1 MNAIV
6 AALVNGAILS
16 ALLTA
21 GLWLA
26 LLLVPRRFLNAATRY
41 AVWWAALAV
50 VVVMPALFL
59 HRPSPSPHFPMAPR
73 EAAVAAP
80 ADFAVTTPLGTP
92 ISGLA
97 GSGPARRT
105 FAWPSFPIRIV
116 AGEWSRWILGL
127 WLIASASLLIRLTVS
142 WIILQRFCARAFYP
156 PAALRTRAA
165 HWLALCGSTRRNV
178 RMACSTD
185 VAIPAA
191 VGPFR
196 PAILIPASLFGELDE
211 NALDQIGLHEAAH
224 LARQDDYALA
234 VQRILEALFA
244 LHPVVRWIAR
254 RIDLEREI
262 ACDDFVL
269 AVTGQSKSYAW
280 CLTRMVELTAGA
292 SPSPAAVAATS
303 NLARRVD
310 MLLDKTRHTGTR
322 PLRAR
327 LAVVIAALAALAWA
341 VGRSP
346 DLLAFVTPPVQTAP
360 RTPPSPILAPMPA
373 QAAESPQRPASDKP
387 PAATAPP
394 EIAATVASQTEH
406 AGQAVAAPPAFEVA
420 SIKPADPAAGGSRY
434 GMRTSPGLLSAPAFT
449 LRGLVGAAYGVKGY
463 QITGGPRWIASA
475 QFELEAKPAN
485 PASREQ
491 LMLMLRS
498 LLADRFKLAL
508 HEETRELPVYALVV
522 AKNGPKLRTESAS
535 DKRMLRLM
543 SLPALVDYL
552 NMFAPRPVIDKTG
565 LTWNSPFDLHTGEI
579 DAAAADDAG
588 GTPSMLDTF
597 QATLNALEDQLGLKL
612 TPTKAPI
619 QVLVID
625 GAERPSEN

>member
-1 MNAIV
+1 
-6 AALVNGAILS
+6 
-16 ALLTA
+16 
-21 GLWLA
+21 
-26 LLLVPRRFLNAATRY
+26 
-41 AVWWAALAV
+41 
-50 VVVMPALFL
+50 
-59 HRPSPSPHFPMAPR
+59 
-73 EAAVAAP
+73 
-80 ADFAVTTPLGTP
+80 
-92 ISGLA
+92 
-97 GSGPARRT
+97 
-105 FAWPSFPIRIV
+105 
-116 AGEWSRWILGL
+116 
-127 WLIASASLLIRLTVS
+127 
-142 WIILQRFCARAFYP
+142 
-156 PAALRTRAA
+156 
-165 HWLALCGSTRRNV
+165 
-178 RMACSTD
+178 
-185 VAIPAA
+185 
-191 VGPFR
+191 
-196 PAILIPASLFGELDE
+196 LDE

-224 LARQDDYALA
+224 LARRDDYALA

-244 LHPVVRWIAR
+244 PHPVVRWIAR

-269 AVTGQSKSYAW
+269 AAKGESKSYAW
-280 CLTRMVELTAGA
+280 CLTRMAELTVGA
-292 SPSPAAVAATS
+292 SPSPAAAAATS
-303 NLARRVD
+303 NLAKRVD
-310 MLLDKTRHTGTR
+310 ILLDKTRHTGTR
-322 PLRAR
+322 VLRAR
-327 LAVVIAALAALAWA
+327 LAVVIAALGALAWA

-346 DLLAFVTPPVQTAP
+346 DLLAFVTPPVQTTPQTAP
-360 RTPPSPILAPMPA
+360 RPILAPT
-373 QAAESPQRPASDKP
+373 PQ
-387 PAATAPP
+387 
-394 EIAATVASQTEH
+394 
-406 AGQAVAAPPAFEVA
+406 FEVA

-449 LRGLVGAAYGVKGY
+449 LRGLVGAAYAVKGY
-463 QITGGPRWIASA
+463 QIAGGPGWIASA
-475 QFELEAKPAN
+475 QFELEAKSAN

-508 HEETRELPVYALVV
+508 HEETRDLPVYALVV

-565 LTWNSPFDLHTGEI
+565 LTWNFPFDLHTGEI

-612 TPTKAPI
+612 MPTKAPI

>member
-1 MNAIV
+1 MC
-6 AALVNGAILS
+6 
-16 ALLTA
+16 
-21 GLWLA
+21 
-26 LLLVPRRFLNAATRY
+26 
-41 AVWWAALAV
+41 
-50 VVVMPALFL
+50 
-59 HRPSPSPHFPMAPR
+59 
-73 EAAVAAP
+73 
-80 ADFAVTTPLGTP
+80 
-92 ISGLA
+92 
-97 GSGPARRT
+97 
-105 FAWPSFPIRIV
+105 
-116 AGEWSRWILGL
+116 L
-127 WLIASASLLIRLTVS
+127 WLIVGAIMLIRLAAS
-142 WIILQRFCARAFYP
+142 WILLGRFCARASDP

-165 HWLALCGSTRRNV
+165 HWLALCGTKRRNV
-178 RMACSTD
+178 RVICSTET
-185 VAIPAA
+185 AIPAA
-191 VGPFR
+191 VGPLH
-196 PAILIPASLFGELDE
+196 PAIVIPARLLGELDE

-224 LARQDDYALA
+224 LARRDDYALA
-234 VQRILEALFA
+234 VQRTLEALFA

-269 AVTGQSKSYAW
+269 AATGESKSYAW
-280 CLTRMVELTAGA
+280 CLTRMAELTVGA
-292 SPSPAAVAATS
+292 SPSPAAAAATS

-322 PLRAR
+322 VLRAR
-327 LAVVIAALAALAWA
+327 LAVVIAALGALAWA

-346 DLLAFVTPPVQTAP
+346 SLLAFAAPPVQT
-360 RTPPSPILAPMPA
+360 TPQTALSPVLAPVPA
-373 QAAESPQRPASDKP
+373 HAAESPQRPASDKP

-394 EIAATVASQTEH
+394 EMAATVALQTEY
-406 AGQAVAAPPAFEVA
+406 AGQAVVAPPSFEVA

-434 GMRTSPGLLSAPAFT
+434 GMSTIPGLLSAPGVT

-463 QITGGPRWIASA
+463 QITGGPGWIASA

-508 HEETRELPVYALVV
+508 HEETRDLPVYALVV
-522 AKNGPKLRTESAS
+522 AKNGPKLRTGSAS